1 MLVGHFC
8 FPAPTN
14 PVHLLPPHRV
24 QTSGVGMTGFTRN
37 SLEFG
42 GLLGFGEPTAQRPC
56 YFRLT
61 QRRLGEM
68 TTRRGKE
75 HFSQLRL
82 SGQKELQS

>member
-1 MLVGHFC
+1 
-8 FPAPTN
+8 
-14 PVHLLPPHRV
+14 
-24 QTSGVGMTGFTRN
+24 MTGFTRN